1 MFIQKINFTKNKF
14 FFWFLFI
21 YVLISI
27 LLLNPDLPLSNDG
40 PYYLVL
46 AQSIVSHQGYRDI
59 FHPAEML
66 DVEYPPLYPLLLAFL
81 LIIFPKTI
89 IELKLLSI
97 LFGIGAL
104 LVGYYFFAN
113 QYEDLPELKFF
124 SIKCKTK
131 IYNLPFIT
139 YPLLLLLLTFTNLW
153 FLAFS
158 TTIAPEIIY
167 LFFSLITL
175 IFLEKW
181 IDKEDYFNRY
191 LVFTILSV
199 AASFYIKALGISLI
213 LAGTGYLII
222 KKYYHK
228 GFLFLI
234 ITSGTVL
241 PWIIR
246 NRIINKTSL
255 SQDYIGQFLIGNNL
269 NFLDMA
275 ETIFY
280 NIVHYIHSI
289 FTLLLPGYFL
299 GKSTFQGEESFSFLY
314 SLMGKKE
321 YFDPQSLNNFTIV
334 ISLLVSFIVGIG
346 FINQFKKRKL
356 PEIYVLSYFF
366 ILLLFP
372 KGFYISSSNRY
383 LLPLLP
389 FILHYFLKGIFLF
402 EVWRLKIKSS
412 FSGSLNANFGWILCF
427 ILLVGNLV
435 PAGCMLKGNITYLNN
450 YRFLSIQER
459 KDYHSRW
466 LLDYFTPAD
475 WIKKNTPQNSV
486 VMHCFPPAFYLQSN
500 RKSVFFL
507 LSPAG
512 HWLIKINLEKMKVI
526 ADRIDRENV
535 NYLVVGHQAEREIID
550 YLWQYSKIFIFEKL
564 AIFKTEMKTVE
575 IYKVI
580 KTNSPIKLLSRQGTN
595 YYKKGDYKKALL
607 KFDRIIQLQPN
618 CKTYFNL
625 GQCYEGQELF
635 KQAGEMYKEAVRLE
649 SAHKT
654 AKIRMEIVRQKEK
667 IKQDPGD
674 PAGYERIA
682 KSYLEDENLNKAI
695 ENLKYALGLNDSG
708 ASLHYNLGMAY
719 FGKKE
724 YKSALEEFRKSLSL
738 NKNLKDEHKIKHY
751 IKIVKMK
758 LGR

>member
-1 MFIQKINFTKNKF
+1 MTG
-14 FFWFLFI
+14 
-21 YVLISI
+21 
-27 LLLNPDLPLSNDG
+27 LLLNPDPPLTNDG

-46 AQSIVSHQGYRDI
+46 AQSVVSHQGYRDI
-59 FHPAEML
+59 FHPTEML

-89 IELKLLSI
+89 IGLKLLSI
-97 LFGIGAL
+97 LFG
-104 LVGYYFFAN
+104 VGVLMIVYYFFAN

-124 SIKCKTK
+124 SVKCKTK
-131 IYNLPFIT
+131 IYNFPFIT
-139 YPLLLLLLTFTNLW
+139 YSLLLLLLTFTNLW

-181 IDKEDYFNRY
+181 IDKKNYFNRY
-191 LVFTILSV
+191 LVFTVLSV
-199 AASFYIKALGISLI
+199 AMSFYIKALGISLI
-213 LAGTGYLII
+213 LTGVIYFII
-222 KKYYHK
+222 KKYYKK

-234 ITSGTVL
+234 ITSSVVL

-246 NRIINKTSL
+246 NRIINKISL

-280 NIVHYIHSI
+280 NIVHYIYGL

-314 SLMGKKE
+314 SLIGKKE
-321 YFDPQSLNNFTIV
+321 YFDPQSLNAFTIV
-334 ISLLVSFIVGIG
+334 ISLLLSFIVGIG
-346 FINQFKKRKL
+346 FINQLKKKKL
-356 PEIYVLSYFF
+356 PEIYVLSYLF

-372 KGFYISSSNRY
+372 KRFYISSSNRY

-389 FILHYFLKGIFLF
+389 FILCYFLKGIFLF
-402 EVWRLKIKSS
+402 EVWRLKIKPS
-412 FSGSLNANFGWILCF
+412 FFRSLNANFGWILCF

-435 PAGCMLKGNITYLNN
+435 PAGCMIKGNITYLNN
-450 YRFLSIQER
+450 YKFLSTQER

-475 WIKKNTPQNSV
+475 WIKENTPQNSV

-512 HWLIKINLEKMKVI
+512 PWLIKINLEKMKVI
-526 ADRIDRENV
+526 ADRINSENV
-535 NYLVVGHQAEREIID
+535 NYLVVGHQAEREIIN
-550 YLWQYSKIFIFEKL
+550 YLRQYSKIFMFEKL

-580 KTNSPIKLLSRQGTN
+580 KTNSQIKLLNKQGID
-595 YYKKGDYKKALL
+595 YYEKGDYEQAVL
-607 KFDRIIQLQPN
+607 KLDRLIQLQPN

-635 KQAGEMYKEAVRLE
+635 MQAGEMYKESVRLE
-649 SAHKT
+649 SANKT
-654 AKIRMEIVRQKEK
+654 AKTRLGIVRQKEK
-667 IKQDPGD
+667 IKQNPGD
-674 PAGYERIA
+674 PAGYESIG
-682 KSYLEDENLNKAI
+682 KSYLEDGNLNKAI
-695 ENLKYALGLNDSG
+695 ENLKYALGLNASG
-708 ASLHYNLGMAY
+708 ASLHYNLGTAY
-719 FGKKE
+719 FRKKE
-724 YKSALEEFRKSLSL
+724 YKSALEEFKKSLFL
-738 NKNLKDEHKIKHY
+738 NKDLKDKHRIKHY